1 MHWRQT
7 GFSISLQARFSA
19 WHNVWVELK
28 LWDYTMEVTGAA
40 WRVKVSFTVYITFYY
55 REVFCLAGIW
65 KDQISLEIFAA
76 WQHVGVRRLWELE
89 EDGGGI
95 MSFESELFWQARKKL
110 PAVKGGG
117 GGGGIRH
124 WTTLQFCAKKDS
136 EQEVFKNLYWT
147 EWGENQSMVSMC
159 WGQLS
164 CCACIWQ
171 LCSSTLLNSDTLLK
185 RVLVQWA
192 SSQGVD
198 LVTCVITL
206 RVNSKWFMPPLISLE
221 LWLLV
226 SIAVRW
232 LLWYLWARWK
242 LLTFFASSER
252 QVIVLTEDGKGS
264 ISECAWTKFTVRNRK
279 V

>member
-117 GGGGIRH
+117 GGGESDI
-124 WTTLQFCAKKDS
+124 
-136 EQEVFKNLYWT
+136 EPLYNFVQRRT
-147 EWGENQSMVSMC
+147 QSRRC
-159 WGQLS
+159 LKIYTGLS
-164 CCACIWQ
+164 
-171 LCSSTLLNSDTLLK
+171 
-185 RVLVQWA
+185 
-192 SSQGVD
+192 GVK
-198 LVTCVITL
+198 I
-206 RVNSKWFMPPLISLE
+206 
-221 LWLLV
+221 
-226 SIAVRW
+226 
-232 LLWYLWARWK
+232 
-242 LLTFFASSER
+242 
-252 QVIVLTEDGKGS
+252 
-264 ISECAWTKFTVRNRK
+264 K
-279 V
+279 VW